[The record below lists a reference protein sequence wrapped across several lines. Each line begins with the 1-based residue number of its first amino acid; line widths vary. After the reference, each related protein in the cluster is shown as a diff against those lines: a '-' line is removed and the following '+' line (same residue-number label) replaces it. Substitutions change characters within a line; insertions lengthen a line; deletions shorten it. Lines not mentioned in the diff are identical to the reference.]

1 MTETSSDPDAGALS
15 RAARRFTAAL
25 AEQAM
30 LAATARLE
38 ARLEGLAEV
47 PVLQFD
53 AALAAAW
60 PDGAPP
66 PRSEVIWALG
76 ASACP
81 ALSLCAFDEAGRV
94 LLRRTYGAKSAEPG
108 HV

>member
-1 MTETSSDPDAGALS
+1 MTAISPDSDAGALR
-15 RAARRFTAAL
+15 RAACRFTEAL
-25 AEQAM
+25 AAQAM
-30 LAATARLE
+30 LTATARLE
-38 ARLEGLAEV
+38 ARLEGVAET

-60 PDGAPP
+60 PLSAGAP

-76 ASACP
+76 AQDRP

-94 LLRRTYGAKSAEPG
+94 LLRRTYGKLGDA
-108 HV
+108 